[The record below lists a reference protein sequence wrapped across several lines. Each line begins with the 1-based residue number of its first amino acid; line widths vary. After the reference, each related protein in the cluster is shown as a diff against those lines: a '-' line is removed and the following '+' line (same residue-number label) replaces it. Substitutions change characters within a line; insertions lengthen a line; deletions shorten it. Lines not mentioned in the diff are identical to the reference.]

1 MTTSNDPDEIR
12 ADIERTRAALS
23 DNVDDLAE
31 SVKPKN
37 VAGRQVGKVKEAASN
52 LKDRV
57 MGSEDDDYSGSAV
70 GTVGDKASS
79 AKDTVSEKASDAR
92 DAVRQAP
99 SRMKRR
105 AQGNPLAAGMIAFG
119 LGMLVSS
126 LIPSTEKEREAVSQL
141 QDNLEPV
148 KEKAPEVA
156 QDMAGSL
163 KPAAQ
168 EAAESLKT
176 TYTVTLGGSKE
187 FNRLVD
193 IDLRRK
199 EFLITLRETS
209 VRPDRAKEMKDELDR
224 INEDVNGL
232 KEIVKGQV
240 TQAVLRDQEQTQ
252 MIESIAII
260 GLVHLTLESFS
271 TSSDR
276 AGLSRP
282 STKVGPNVVTDLGGS
297 LSTVRTSDGRTYRC
311 STLLVAERGAGIKCE
326 APGGN

>member
-52 LKDRV
+52 IKERV
-57 MGSEDDDYSGSAV
+57 MGSDDDDYSGSAV

-148 KEKAPEVA
+148 KEKAAEVA
-156 QDMAGSL
+156 QDMAESL

-176 TYTVTLGGSKE
+176 TAQEGVENVKHQGQSAAADVKDQAQASEETV
-187 FNRLVD
+187 
-193 IDLRRK
+193 
-199 EFLITLRETS
+199 
-209 VRPDRAKEMKDELDR
+209 
-224 INEDVNGL
+224 
-232 KEIVKGQV
+232 Q
-240 TQAVLRDQEQTQ
+240 QQ
-252 MIESIAII
+252 
-260 GLVHLTLESFS
+260 
-271 TSSDR
+271 SS
-276 AGLSRP
+276 
-282 STKVGPNVVTDLGGS
+282 
-297 LSTVRTSDGRTYRC
+297 
-311 STLLVAERGAGIKCE
+311 
-326 APGGN
+326 

>member
-23 DNVDDLAE
+23 DNVDELAE

-37 VAGRQVGKVKEAASN
+37 VAGRQVGKVKGAASN
-52 LKDRV
+52 IKDRV
-57 MGSEDDDYSGSAV
+57 MGSDDDDYSGSAV
-70 GTVGDKASS
+70 GAVGDKASS

-148 KEKAPEVA
+148 KEKAAEVA
-156 QDMAGSL
+156 RDIGEGL

-176 TYTVTLGGSKE
+176 TAQEGVENVKQEGQSAAADVKDQAQASKE
-187 FNRLVD
+187 TV
-193 IDLRRK
+193 
-199 EFLITLRETS
+199 
-209 VRPDRAKEMKDELDR
+209 
-224 INEDVNGL
+224 
-232 KEIVKGQV
+232 Q
-240 TQAVLRDQEQTQ
+240 QQ
-252 MIESIAII
+252 
-260 GLVHLTLESFS
+260 
-271 TSSDR
+271 SS
-276 AGLSRP
+276 
-282 STKVGPNVVTDLGGS
+282 
-297 LSTVRTSDGRTYRC
+297 
-311 STLLVAERGAGIKCE
+311 
-326 APGGN
+326 